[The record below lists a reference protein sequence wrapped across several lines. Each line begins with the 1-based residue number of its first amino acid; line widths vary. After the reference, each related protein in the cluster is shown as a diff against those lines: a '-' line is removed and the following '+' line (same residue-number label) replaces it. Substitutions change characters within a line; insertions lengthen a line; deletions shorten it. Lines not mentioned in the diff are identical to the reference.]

1 MGAKQMMEQETPA
14 VVVPY
19 VEKEKMMMSSCP
31 SKRFKKICV
40 FCGSSS
46 GKKGVFSNEALNLG
60 RELVNRKID
69 LVYGGGS
76 IGLMGQVAHTVKSG
90 GGHVVGVIPKA
101 LIGAE
106 LTGSTVGE
114 LIAVTD
120 MHQRKAEMARQADA
134 FIALPGGYG
143 TLEELVEVITWN
155 QLGIHKKPVGLL
167 NVDGFYDT
175 LLNFFDKQLEEE
187 FFDNSARS
195 IVVSAPTASELLDK
209 LEAYSRPL
217 AYGPKLCWEVERP
230 CGLGYSTNPIAGL
243 GQ

>member
-1 MGAKQMMEQETPA
+1 MGAIQEEKSTVPA
-14 VVVPY
+14 TLPY
-19 VEKEKMMMSSCP
+19 AEKMMLP

-60 RELVNRKID
+60 RELVIRNID

-76 IGLMGQVAHTVKSG
+76 IGLMGQVAQTVEAG
-90 GGHVVGVIPKA
+90 GGKVCGVIPKA
-101 LIGAE
+101 LIGKE

-114 LIAVTD
+114 LIAVPD
-120 MHQRKAEMARQADA
+120 MHSRKAEMARQADA

-175 LLNFFDKQLEEE
+175 LLTFFDKQMEEE
-187 FFDNSARS
+187 FFDSSSRS

-209 LEAYSRPL
+209 LEAHSPTL
-217 AYGPKLCWEVERP
+217 TKGPKLCWEVERP
-230 CGLGYSTNPIAGL
+230 IGLGLTTTPIAGV

>member
-1 MGAKQMMEQETPA
+1 MGAIQDQEIVAPM
-14 VVVPY
+14 VVHY
-19 VEKEKMMMSSCP
+19 AEKIMFP

-76 IGLMGQVAHTVKSG
+76 IGLMGQVAQTVKAG
-90 GGHVVGVIPKA
+90 GGQVCGVIPKA
-101 LIGAE
+101 LIGKE
-106 LTGSTVGE
+106 LTGNTVGE
-114 LIAVTD
+114 LIAVPD
-120 MHQRKAEMARQADA
+120 MHSRKAEMARQADA

-155 QLGIHKKPVGLL
+155 QLGIHRKPVGLL

-175 LLNFFDKQLEEE
+175 LLTFFDKQMEEE
-187 FFDNSARS
+187 FFDSSSRS

-209 LEAYSRPL
+209 LEAYTPIL
-217 AYGPKLCWEVERP
+217 AKGPKLCWEVERP
-230 CGLGYSTNPIAGL
+230 CKLGHTTTPIAGV

>member
-1 MGAKQMMEQETPA
+1 MGAKQMEKEAPSSA
-14 VVVPY
+14 VVLPY
-19 VEKEKMMMSSCP
+19 LEKKEKIIDP

-46 GKKGVFSNEALNLG
+46 GKKGVFSNEALILG
-60 RELVNRKID
+60 SELVNRQID

-76 IGLMGQVAHTVKSG
+76 IGLMGQVAQTVKSG

-114 LIAVTD
+114 LIAVSD
-120 MHQRKAEMARQADA
+120 MHQRKAEMFRQADA

-175 LLNFFDKQLEEE
+175 LLTFFDKQLEEE

-209 LEAYSRPL
+209 LEAYSPTL

-230 CGLGYSTNPIAGL
+230 CGLGYTTSPIAGL

>member
-1 MGAKQMMEQETPA
+1 MGAKVELKQEVPV
-14 VVVPY
+14 VVVPDT
-19 VEKEKMMMSSCP
+19 EKMMFP

-101 LIGAE
+101 LIGKE

-175 LLNFFDKQLEEE
+175 LLTFFDKQLEEE

-209 LEAYSRPL
+209 LEAYTPTL
-217 AYGPKLCWEVERP
+217 AYGPKLCWDQVDRP
-230 CGLGYSTNPIAGL
+230 CGLGFTATPIAGL
-243 GQ
+243 GR

>member
-1 MGAKQMMEQETPA
+1 MGAKQ
-14 VVVPY
+14 
-19 VEKEKMMMSSCP
+19 VEKEIAPSVVLPKEKILLDSSM
-31 SKRFKKICV
+31 RFKRICV

-60 RELVNRKID
+60 TELVNRKVD

-76 IGLMGQVAHTVKSG
+76 IGLMGQVAQTVKAG

-106 LTGSTVGE
+106 LTGNTVGE
-114 LIAVTD
+114 LIAVSD
-120 MHQRKAEMARQADA
+120 MHQRKAEMFRQADA

-175 LLNFFDKQLEEE
+175 LLTFFDKQLEEE

-209 LEAYSRPL
+209 LEAYSPTL
-217 AYGPKLCWEVERP
+217 ASSLPKLCWEVERP
-230 CGLGYSTNPIAGL
+230 CGLGYTTSPIAGV

>member
-1 MGAKQMMEQETPA
+1 MGAKQMEQEAPA
-14 VVVPY
+14 LVLPY
-19 VEKEKMMMSSCP
+19 VEKMEKKLSFA

-46 GKKGVFSNEALNLG
+46 GKKGVFSDEALNLG
-60 RELVNRKID
+60 RELVDRKID

-101 LIGAE
+101 LIGPE
-106 LTGSTVGE
+106 LTGSTVGD
-114 LIAVTD
+114 LIAVSD
-120 MHQRKAEMARQADA
+120 MHQRKAEMARQSDA

-175 LLNFFDKQLEEE
+175 LLTFFDKQMEEE

-209 LEAYSRPL
+209 LEAYAATP
-217 AYGPKLCWEVERP
+217 AYAGPKLCWEMERP
-230 CGLGYSTNPIAGL
+230 CAIGYTTTPIAGL